1 VPPPDDSRKAR
12 AVPFV
17 GLTGGI
23 AAGKSEALAAFARL
37 GAATISSD
45 ALVHDLLDDP
55 DVRSRLVER
64 WGEEVVSDGGLD
76 RGRVGTVVFNRA
88 EELEWLEGLVH
99 PLVSERV
106 ASWRERLPADVPVA
120 VVEVPLLFEAGMDD
134 AFDATVAVVAGDE
147 TRAKRAGARGT
158 DLLERRSE
166 RQLTQEE
173 KAARADHVIHN
184 DGSLEELEAK
194 AERLMASLAGVERG
208 AA

>member
-1 VPPPDDSRKAR
+1 MPSPDDSPEAGP
-12 AVPFV
+12 VPFV

-45 ALVHDLLDDP
+45 ALVHELLDDP
-55 DVRSRLVER
+55 EVRARLVER

-76 RGRVGTVVFNRA
+76 RGRVGAVVFNRA
-88 EELEWLEGLVH
+88 DELEWLEGVLH

-106 ASWRERLPADVPVA
+106 ASWRRRVSGDVPVA
-120 VVEVPLLFEAGMDD
+120 VVEVPLLFETGMDD
-134 AFDATVAVVAGDE
+134 AFDTTVAVVAADE
-147 TRAKRAGARGT
+147 TRAERAGARGT
-158 DLLERRSE
+158 ELLERRSE

-173 KAARADHVIHN
+173 KAARADHVIRN
-184 DGSLEELEAK
+184 DGSLEELEAQ
-194 AERLMASLAGVERG
+194 AERLMAILAGVERG